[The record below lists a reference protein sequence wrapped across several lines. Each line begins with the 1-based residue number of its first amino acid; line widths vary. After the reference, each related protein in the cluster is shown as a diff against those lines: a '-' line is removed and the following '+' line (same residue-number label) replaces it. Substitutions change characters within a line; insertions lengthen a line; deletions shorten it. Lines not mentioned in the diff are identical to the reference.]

1 MEREWHTYSNRMGI
15 RRAKI
20 KGRGMDRWRVTL
32 RLRIVERWKGKR
44 EIMVGSSGEKWEI
57 SRWYGHWCG
66 SSGA

>member
-32 RLRIVERWKGKR
+32 RLKVVERWKGKR
-44 EIMVGSSGEKWEI
+44 EIG
-57 SRWYGHWCG
+57 RLYGH
-66 SSGA
+66 